1 MFEEYLNE
9 PLDKFLDKSIS
20 HPSWMDLF
28 RVTADL
34 LIRIVD
40 NIGDFA
46 ILIIFCRFL
55 ASSVVDSQRNYIYD
69 FRENPD
75 FYYDINEFQYSQTV
89 IS

>member
-1 MFEEYLNE
+1 
-9 PLDKFLDKSIS
+9 
-20 HPSWMDLF
+20 MDLF